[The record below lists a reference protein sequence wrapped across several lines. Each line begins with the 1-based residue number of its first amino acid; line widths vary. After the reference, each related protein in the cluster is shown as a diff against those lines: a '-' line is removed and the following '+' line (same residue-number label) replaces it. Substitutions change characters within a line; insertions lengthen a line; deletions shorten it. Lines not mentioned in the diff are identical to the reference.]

1 MQVSK
6 NNIYTVSRLN
16 GEVREILEG
25 QLGKI
30 WLNGEISN
38 FSAPSSGHWYLTL
51 KDHSSQIRCAMFK
64 GKNQSVRFKP
74 INGQQVL
81 VRGAISVYEPRGD
94 YQLLIE
100 SMLPAGD
107 GMLAQQFEALKMK
120 LAAQGL
126 FAADTK
132 RSLPKNIQRI
142 GVITSPTGAAI
153 RDVLHVLARRDPSI
167 EVIIYPTQV
176 QGENADLNICQAINM
191 ANTRHEVDVLLLT
204 RGGGS
209 LEDLWCFNS
218 EALAHTIYNS
228 ALLVVSAVGHE
239 VDTTISDYVADVR
252 APTPSAGAELLSQ
265 DSENKSQRLSTV
277 LARLKQSASHYQL
290 KQEKRLNTLEHR
302 LQRLDP
308 KRTLEQ
314 FEQRFDE
321 MQLRLESALSQRLHR
336 LARRQQLLVSRLE
349 LQSPKHKLNLES
361 NRLSYLATRLQDSMQ
376 DILNQSQQRMKYAAH
391 QLETVSPLATL
402 SRGYSITTDARA
414 QVIEDAA
421 KLNIGDSIHT
431 RLLHGQVVSKVIDV
445 KVAQVNTT
453 EESLSS

>member
-1 MQVSK
+1 MQVPK

-16 GEVREILEG
+16 GEVRQILEG

-51 KDHSSQIRCAMFK
+51 KDHYSQIRCAMFK
-64 GKNQSVRFKP
+64 GRNQSVSFKP
-74 INGQQVL
+74 VNGQQVI
-81 VRGAISVYEPRGD
+81 VKGAISVYEPRGD

-107 GMLAQQFEALKMK
+107 GLLAQQFEALKMK

-132 RSLPKNIQRI
+132 RALPKNIQRI

-176 QGENADLNICQAINM
+176 QGENADVNICQAINI
-191 ANTRHEVDVLLLT
+191 ANQRLEVDVLLLT

-228 ALLVVSAVGHE
+228 ALPVVSAVGHE

-265 DSENKSQRLSTV
+265 DCDNKNQRLATV
-277 LARLKQSASHYQL
+277 LARLKQSVSHYQL
-290 KQEKRLNTLEHR
+290 KQERRLSLLEHR

-308 KRTLEQ
+308 KRTLQQ

-321 MQLRLESALSQRLHR
+321 MQLRLEAAFANKLHGLS
-336 LARRQQLLVSRLE
+336 RRQQQLTSRLE
-349 LQSPKHKLNLES
+349 QQSPKHKLTLEA
-361 NRLSYLATRLQDSMQ
+361 NRLSYLATRLQDAMQ
-376 DILNQSQQRMKYAAH
+376 DKLSHSGQRIKYVAH

-402 SRGYSITTDARA
+402 SRGYSITTDANHQIIENAA
-414 QVIEDAA
+414 Q
-421 KLNIGDSIHT
+421 LNVGDSMHT
-431 RLLHGQVVSKVIDV
+431 RLLHGQVVSTVTKVI
-445 KVAQVNTT
+445 QR
-453 EESLSS
+453 E

>member
-1 MQVSK
+1 MQVAK
-6 NNIYTVSRLN
+6 NNVYTVSRLN
-16 GEVREILEG
+16 GEVRQILEG

-38 FSAPSSGHWYLTL
+38 FSSPSSGHWYLTL
-51 KDHSSQIRCAMFK
+51 KDHYSQIRCAMFK
-64 GKNQSVRFKP
+64 GRNQSVSFKP
-74 INGQQVL
+74 VNGQQVL
-81 VRGAISVYEPRGD
+81 VKGAISVYEPRGD

-107 GMLAQQFEALKMK
+107 GLLAQQFDALKMK
-120 LAAQGL
+120 LAAEGL

-132 RSLPKNIQRI
+132 RPLPKNIQRI

-176 QGENADLNICQAINM
+176 QGESADRNICQAINI
-191 ANTRHEVDVLLLT
+191 ANQRLEVDVLLLT

-228 ALLVVSAVGHE
+228 ALPIVSAVGHE
-239 VDTTISDYVADVR
+239 IDTTISDYVADIR

-265 DSENKSQRLSTV
+265 DSENKAQRLATV
-277 LARLKQSASHYQL
+277 LARLQQSAKHYQL
-290 KQEKRLNTLEHR
+290 KQERRLTVLDHR

-308 KRTLEQ
+308 KRTLQQ

-321 MQLRLESALSQRLHR
+321 MQLRLGSALSSRLH
-336 LARRQQLLVSRLE
+336 LCSRRQQLLISRLE
-349 LQSPKHKLNLES
+349 QQSPRHKLALE
-361 NRLSYLATRLQDSMQ
+361 ATRLNYLASRLQDALAGKLS
-376 DILNQSQQRMKYAAH
+376 QSEQRIKYAAH

-402 SRGYSITTDARA
+402 SRGYSITTDASGTVVTSAA
-414 QVIEDAA
+414 QVR
-421 KLNIGDSIHT
+421 IGDTITTQLPHE
-431 RLLHGQVVSKVIDV
+431 RLVSTIT
-445 KVAQVNTT
+445 QIP
-453 EESLSS
+453 

>member
-1 MQVSK
+1 MQVPK

-16 GEVREILEG
+16 GEVRQILEG
-25 QLGKI
+25 QLGKV

-51 KDHSSQIRCAMFK
+51 KDHYSQIRCAMFK
-64 GKNQSVRFKP
+64 GRNQSVSFKP
-74 INGQQVL
+74 VNGQQVL
-81 VRGAISVYEPRGD
+81 VKGAISVYEPRGD

-107 GMLAQQFEALKMK
+107 GLLAQQFEALKMK

-132 RSLPKNIQRI
+132 RQLPKNIQRI

-176 QGENADLNICQAINM
+176 QGESADLNICQAINI
-191 ANTRHEVDVLLLT
+191 ANQRLEVDVLLLT

-228 ALLVVSAVGHE
+228 ALPVVSAVGHE

-265 DSENKSQRLSTV
+265 DSDNKSQRLATV
-277 LARLKQSASHYQL
+277 LSRLKQSANHYQL
-290 KQEKRLNTLEHR
+290 KQERRLSLLEHR

-308 KRTLEQ
+308 KRTLQQ

-321 MQLRLESALSQRLHR
+321 MQLRLEAALSNKLHG
-336 LARRQQLLVSRLE
+336 LSRRQQQLANRLE
-349 LQSPKHKLNLES
+349 KQSPKHKLALET
-361 NRLSYLATRLQDSMQ
+361 NRLNYLATRLQDAMQ
-376 DILNQSQQRMKYAAH
+376 DTLNQSEQRIKYAAH

-402 SRGYSITTDARA
+402 SRGYSITTDANNQIIDNAA
-414 QVIEDAA
+414 QLSV
-421 KLNIGDSIHT
+421 GDKINT
-431 RLLHGQVVSKVIDV
+431 RLRHGQVQSTVTQITD
-445 KVAQVNTT
+445 
-453 EESLSS
+453 ES

>member
-16 GEVREILEG
+16 GEVRQILEG

-38 FSAPSSGHWYLTL
+38 FSSPSSGHWYLTL
-51 KDHSSQIRCAMFK
+51 KDHYSQIRCAMFK
-64 GKNQSVRFKP
+64 GRNQSVSFKP

-81 VRGAISVYEPRGD
+81 VKGAISVYEPRGD

-100 SMLPAGD
+100 SMFPAGD
-107 GMLAQQFEALKMK
+107 GLLAQQFDALKMK
-120 LAAQGL
+120 LAAEGL

-132 RSLPKNIQRI
+132 RPLPKNIQRI
-142 GVITSPTGAAI
+142 GVITSPTGAAV

-176 QGENADLNICQAINM
+176 QGETADRNICQAINL
-191 ANTRHEVDVLLLT
+191 ANQRLEVDVLLLT

-228 ALLVVSAVGHE
+228 SLPIVSAVGHE
-239 VDTTISDYVADVR
+239 IDTTISDYVADIR

-265 DSENKSQRLSTV
+265 DSENKAQRLATV
-277 LARLKQSASHYQL
+277 LSRLQQSARHYQL
-290 KQEKRLNTLEHR
+290 KQERRLTMLDHR

-308 KRTLEQ
+308 KRTLQQ

-321 MQLRLESALSQRLHR
+321 MQLRLESALSSRLH
-336 LARRQQLLVSRLE
+336 LCSRRQQLLISRLE
-349 LQSPKHKLNLES
+349 QQSPKHKLALET
-361 NRLSYLATRLQDSMQ
+361 NRLNYLASRLQDA
-376 DILNQSQQRMKYAAH
+376 LLTKLGQSEQRIKYVAH

-402 SRGYSITTDARA
+402 SRGYSITTDTSGTVVTSAA
-414 QVIEDAA
+414 QVR
-421 KLNIGDSIHT
+421 IGDTITTQLPHERLVSII
-431 RLLHGQVVSKVIDV
+431 KKII
-445 KVAQVNTT
+445 
-453 EESLSS
+453 

>member
-1 MQVSK
+1 MQVAK
-6 NNIYTVSRLN
+6 NNVYTVSRLN
-16 GEVREILEG
+16 GEVRQILEG

-38 FSAPSSGHWYLTL
+38 FSSPSSGHWYLTL
-51 KDHSSQIRCAMFK
+51 KDHYSQIRCAMFK
-64 GKNQSVRFKP
+64 GRNQSVSFKP

-81 VRGAISVYEPRGD
+81 VKGAISVYEPRGD

-107 GMLAQQFEALKMK
+107 GLLAQQFDALKMK
-120 LAAQGL
+120 LAAEGL

-132 RSLPKNIQRI
+132 RPLPKNIQRI

-176 QGENADLNICQAINM
+176 QGESADRNICQAINI
-191 ANTRHEVDVLLLT
+191 ANQRLEVDVLLLT

-228 ALLVVSAVGHE
+228 ALPIVSAVGHE

-265 DSENKSQRLSTV
+265 DSENKAQRLATV
-277 LARLKQSASHYQL
+277 LARLQQSARHYQL
-290 KQEKRLNTLEHR
+290 KQERRLTVLDHR

-308 KRTLEQ
+308 KRTLQQ

-321 MQLRLESALSQRLHR
+321 MQLRLESALSSRLH
-336 LARRQQLLVSRLE
+336 LCSRRQQLLISRLE
-349 LQSPKHKLNLES
+349 QQSPRHKLALE
-361 NRLSYLATRLQDSMQ
+361 ATRLNYLASRLQDALAGKLS
-376 DILNQSQQRMKYAAH
+376 QSEQRIKYAAH

-402 SRGYSITTDARA
+402 SRGYSITTDASGTVVTSSA
-414 QVIEDAA
+414 QVR
-421 KLNIGDSIHT
+421 IGDTITTQLPHE
-431 RLLHGQVVSKVIDV
+431 RLVSTIT
-445 KVAQVNTT
+445 QIP
-453 EESLSS
+453 

>member
-1 MQVSK
+1 MQVAK
-6 NNIYTVSRLN
+6 NNVYTVSRLN
-16 GEVREILEG
+16 GEVRQILEG

-38 FSAPSSGHWYLTL
+38 FSSPSSGHWYLTL
-51 KDHSSQIRCAMFK
+51 KDHYSQIRCAMFK
-64 GKNQSVRFKP
+64 GRNQSVSFKP
-74 INGQQVL
+74 VNGQQVL
-81 VRGAISVYEPRGD
+81 VKGAISVYEPRGD

-107 GMLAQQFEALKMK
+107 GLLAQQFDALKMK
-120 LAAQGL
+120 LAAEGL

-132 RSLPKNIQRI
+132 RPLPKNIQRI

-176 QGENADLNICQAINM
+176 QGESADRNICQAINI
-191 ANTRHEVDVLLLT
+191 ANQRLEVDVLLLT

-228 ALLVVSAVGHE
+228 ALPIVSAVGHE
-239 VDTTISDYVADVR
+239 IDTTISDYVADVR

-265 DSENKSQRLSTV
+265 DSENKAQRLATV
-277 LARLKQSASHYQL
+277 LSRLQQSARHYQL
-290 KQEKRLNTLEHR
+290 KQERRLTVLDHR

-308 KRTLEQ
+308 KRTLQQ

-321 MQLRLESALSQRLHR
+321 MQLRLESALSSRLH
-336 LARRQQLLVSRLE
+336 LCSHRQQLLISRLE
-349 LQSPKHKLNLES
+349 QQSPRHKLALE
-361 NRLSYLATRLQDSMQ
+361 ATRLNYLASRLQDALAGKLS
-376 DILNQSQQRMKYAAH
+376 QSEQRIKYAAH

-402 SRGYSITTDARA
+402 SRGYSITTDVSGTVVTSAA
-414 QVIEDAA
+414 QVR
-421 KLNIGDSIHT
+421 IGDTITTQLPHE
-431 RLLHGQVVSKVIDV
+431 RLVSTIT
-445 KVAQVNTT
+445 QIP
-453 EESLSS
+453 

>member
-1 MQVSK
+1 MQGTK

-16 GEVREILEG
+16 GEVRQILEG

-38 FSAPSSGHWYLTL
+38 FSSPSSGHWYLTL

-64 GKNQSVRFKP
+64 GRNQTISFKP

-81 VRGAISVYEPRGD
+81 VKGAISVYEPRGD

-107 GMLAQQFEALKMK
+107 GLLAQQFDALKMK
-120 LAAQGL
+120 LAAEGL

-132 RSLPKNIQRI
+132 RLLPKNIQRI

-176 QGENADLNICQAINM
+176 QGETAAQSICQAINI
-191 ANTRHEVDVLLLT
+191 ANQRLEVDVLLLT

-228 ALLVVSAVGHE
+228 ALPIVSAVGHE
-239 VDTTISDYVADVR
+239 VDTTISDYVADIR

-265 DSENKSQRLSTV
+265 DSDNKAQKLATALSRLQ
-277 LARLKQSASHYQL
+277 QSAKHYQL
-290 KQEKRLNTLEHR
+290 KQERRLSLLEHR
-302 LQRLDP
+302 LQRQDP
-308 KRTLEQ
+308 KRTLQQ

-321 MQLRLESALSQRLHR
+321 MQLRLESALSNRLH
-336 LARRQQLLVSRLE
+336 LLSRRQQLLASRLE
-349 LQSPKHKLNLES
+349 QQSPKHKLAIEG
-361 NRLSYLATRLQDSMQ
+361 NRLGYLASRLQDALQ
-376 DILNQSQQRMKYAAH
+376 DKLSQSEQRIKYAAH

-402 SRGYSITTDARA
+402 SRGYSITTDIHH
-414 QVIEDAA
+414 QVVDSAD
-421 KLNIGDSIHT
+421 KLAIGDSLQT
-431 RLLHGQVVSKVIDV
+431 RLRHGQVISTVTQIKPL
-445 KVAQVNTT
+445 
-453 EESLSS
+453 E

>member
-1 MQVSK
+1 MQVPK

-16 GEVREILEG
+16 GEVRQILEG
-25 QLGKI
+25 QLGKV

-51 KDHSSQIRCAMFK
+51 KDHYSQIRCAMFK
-64 GKNQSVRFKP
+64 GRNQSVSFKP
-74 INGQQVL
+74 VNGQQVL
-81 VRGAISVYEPRGD
+81 VKGAISVYEPRGD

-100 SMLPAGD
+100 SMLPDGD
-107 GMLAQQFEALKMK
+107 GLLAQQFEALKMK

-132 RSLPKNIQRI
+132 RQLPKNIQRI

-176 QGENADLNICQAINM
+176 QGENADMNICQAINI
-191 ANTRHEVDVLLLT
+191 ANQRLEVDVLLLT

-228 ALLVVSAVGHE
+228 ALPVLSAVGHE

-265 DSENKSQRLSTV
+265 DSDNKSQRLATV
-277 LARLKQSASHYQL
+277 LSRLKQSASHYQL
-290 KQEKRLNTLEHR
+290 KQERRLSLLEHR

-308 KRTLEQ
+308 KRTLQQ

-321 MQLRLESALSQRLHR
+321 MQLRLEAALSNKLHG
-336 LARRQQLLVSRLE
+336 LSRRQQQLASRLE
-349 LQSPKHKLNLES
+349 QQSPKHKLALET
-361 NRLSYLATRLQDSMQ
+361 NRLSYLATRLQDAIQ
-376 DILNQSQQRMKYAAH
+376 DTLNQSEQRIKYAAH

-402 SRGYSITTDARA
+402 SRGYSITTDANN
-414 QVIEDAA
+414 QVIDNADQ
-421 KLNIGDSIHT
+421 LSVGDRINT
-431 RLLHGQVVSKVIDV
+431 RLLHGQVQSTVTQITD
-445 KVAQVNTT
+445 
-453 EESLSS
+453 ES